1 MQELKLLNLTLK
13 NFKGIQ
19 TFTLQANGENAG
31 VFGDNATGKTTL
43 FDAFIWLLFDKD
55 SQNKKDFQIK
65 TVTEEGQE
73 LHNLDHMV
81 EATFSLNG
89 NELKLAKV
97 YKEKWTKK
105 RGAPT
110 KEFTGHT
117 TDYYIDDVPSK
128 KKEFTDKVAE
138 VVDEGVFKLLTSPS
152 YFNEQLHWQK
162 RRDLLL
168 EITGDVSQEEVIQS
182 NPDLKKLLD
191 YLNGRSIEDHK
202 KVIKSKKSEINKELD
217 RIPVRVDEVN
227 QSKPDVSNLNQQSLQ
242 SEIDHLQSLID
253 EQEQEKSRIQNGG
266 QVSEKQKQLAEIETK
281 LLQLKQDQQN
291 LNHNKTN
298 GKRQELNALV
308 SSADQ
313 LQHDKE
319 RKERKVK
326 DNQDIIK
333 YREKEMADLRTQW
346 NEVNAEEFTSHHE
359 ENCPTCGQSL
369 PEEQIKEAH
378 EKALAD
384 FNRKRSDRL
393 ESITSKVKSAQ
404 EKATQAQNENAEL
417 KKEIENLQE
426 EIENKQTEKEQL
438 RKEIE
443 QLESDVTEAT
453 DLPEYQEK
461 IKEKESI
468 LAEINELK
476 SNYQESLNKV
486 TQKISELQQEKR
498 QLEQDQAKFTQVQQ
512 ANERISELEAKQQSL
527 AEEYEQLEEQLY
539 LTEEFTRSKVNLLER
554 KINSEFHL
562 AKFKLFTENINGGL
576 EETCETTY
584 EGVPY
589 SSLNNAARIN
599 VGLDIIAT
607 LSDYYGIR
615 VPIFVDNREA
625 VTKLIDIQTQ
635 VISLVVSESDKQ
647 LRVNQTDKQK
657 EAI

>member
-1 MQELKLLNLTLK
+1 MQELKLLNLNLK

-19 TFTLQANGENAG
+19 SFNLQSDGENSG

-65 TVTEEGQE
+65 TVTEDGQE

-81 EATFSLNG
+81 EANFSLNG
-89 NELKLAKV
+89 TELKLAKV

-117 TDYYIDDVPSK
+117 TDYFIDDVPSK

-162 RRDLLL
+162 RRELLI
-168 EITGDVSQEEVIQS
+168 EIVGDVSQDEVVHN
-182 NPDLKKLLD
+182 NPNLKKLLD
-191 YLNGRSIEDHK
+191 HLNGRSIEDHK

-227 QSKPDVSNLNQQSLQ
+227 QSKPDVSNLDQASLQ
-242 SEIDHLQSLID
+242 SEIEHLQSLID

-266 QVSEKQKQLAEIETK
+266 QVSEKQKELAEVETK
-281 LLQLKQDQQN
+281 LLQIKQDQQT

-298 GKRQELNALV
+298 GKRQELNDLV
-308 SSADQ
+308 RRSDE
-313 LQHDKE
+313 LKHDKD
-319 RKERKVK
+319 RKERKIQ
-326 DNQDIIK
+326 DNQDVIQK
-333 YREKEMADLRTQW
+333 RENEMAELRNKW
-346 NEVNAEEFTSHHE
+346 NEVNEEEFDSHHD

-369 PEEQIKEAH
+369 PDEQIKEAH

-384 FNRKRSDRL
+384 FNRKKSERL
-393 ESITSKVKSAQ
+393 ENITAKGKDAK
-404 EKATQAQNENAEL
+404 EKATKAQNENAEL
-417 KKEIENLQE
+417 KKDLTGLQE
-426 EIENKQTEKEQL
+426 EIDLKETEKEKI
-438 RKEIE
+438 RKEI
-443 QLESDVTEAT
+443 QSLESEVTEVT
-453 DLPEYQEK
+453 DLPEYQTK
-461 IKEKESI
+461 LADKESI
-468 LAEINELK
+468 QAQIDELK

-486 TQKISELQQEKR
+486 NQKISDLQQEKR
-498 QLEQDQAKFTQVQQ
+498 QLEQDQAKFNQVKQ
-512 ANERISELEAKQQSL
+512 ANDRIAELEEKQQSL
-527 AEEYEQLEEQLY
+527 AEEFEQLEEQLY
-539 LTEEFTRSKVNLLER
+539 LTEEFIRSKVNLLES

-599 VGLDIIAT
+599 IGLDIIAT
-607 LSDYYGIR
+607 LSDHYGIR

-625 VTKLIDIQTQ
+625 VTQLIDIQTQ
-635 VISLVVSESDKQ
+635 VISLVVSEEDKQ
-647 LRVNQTDKQK
+647 LRT